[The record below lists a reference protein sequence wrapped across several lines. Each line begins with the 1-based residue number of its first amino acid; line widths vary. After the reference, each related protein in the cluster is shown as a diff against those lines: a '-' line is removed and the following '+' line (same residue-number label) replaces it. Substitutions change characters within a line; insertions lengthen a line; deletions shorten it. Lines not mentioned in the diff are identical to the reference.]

1 MRSWSQRGPSRSG
14 SQESSRT
21 GSFSSFRR
29 PSLSRLSGI
38 FANTLSAGLA
48 EAHENAKAEAK
59 ALKAE
64 KAKADWERERNGG
77 GAPGGKRRYGWRE
90 HLLHFGIGV
99 FSSLVTL
106 KVVDGKITV
115 GKFVF

>member
-1 MRSWSQRGPSRSG
+1 M
-14 SQESSRT
+14 SSKQ
-21 GSFSSFRR
+21 GNDA
-29 PSLSRLSGI
+29 GI
-38 FANTLSAGLA
+38 VGALA
-48 EAHENAKAEAK
+48 V
-59 ALKAE
+59 AE

-77 GAPGGKRRYGWRE
+77 GAGGKRRYGWRE